1 MTIRRTELLKKEI
14 TDKLYNS
21 ENRFNEMFALGHP
34 VLGHYDRHVL
44 AMTRENL
51 DSKSDIATELG
62 WRDWKIEQLNER
74 IKEFEQI
81 QEKNETK
88 QYFCYYDN
96 NEIIEQNTLIVIV
109 RGENAEEVLSHLL
122 EKFRFTFKRYWRIKE
137 IVKNETDTIDFF
149 AWSK

>member
-1 MTIRRTELLKKEI
+1 MTSRRTELLKK
-14 TDKLYNS
+14 LYDT
-21 ENRFNEMFALGHP
+21 ENRFNEMFALGHKI
-34 VLGHYDRHVL
+34 LSNYDSHVL

-51 DSKSDIATELG
+51 ESKSDIALELG
-62 WRDWKIEQLNER
+62 WRDWQIEQLNER

>member
-1 MTIRRTELLKKEI
+1 MTSRRKELLKK
-14 TDKLYNS
+14 LYDS

-34 VLGHYDRHVL
+34 ILSHYDRHVL

-51 DSKSDIATELG
+51 DSKSDIALELG
-62 WRDWKIEQLNER
+62 WRDWQIEQLNER
-74 IKEFEQI
+74 IKEIEQI

>member
-1 MTIRRTELLKKEI
+1 MTSRRKELLKK
-14 TDKLYNS
+14 LYDT

-34 VLGHYDRHVL
+34 ILSHYDRHVL

-74 IKEFEQI
+74 IKEIEQI
-81 QEKNETK
+81 QETIDKENETK

-96 NEIIEQNTLIVIV
+96 MEIIEQNTLIVIV

>member
-1 MTIRRTELLKKEI
+1 MTSRRTELLKKSI
-14 TDKLYNS
+14 TDNLYDT

-34 VLGHYDRHVL
+34 ILSHYDRHVL

-51 DSKSDIATELG
+51 DSKSDIALELG
-62 WRDWKIEQLNER
+62 WRDWQIEQLNER
-74 IKEFEQI
+74 IKEIEQI

>member
-1 MTIRRTELLKKEI
+1 MTSRRKELLKK
-14 TDKLYNS
+14 LYDT

-34 VLGHYDRHVL
+34 ILSHYDRHVL

-51 DSKSDIATELG
+51 DSKSDIALELG

-74 IKEFEQI
+74 IKEIEQI

-137 IVKNETDTIDFF
+137 IEKNKTDTIDFF

>member
-1 MTIRRTELLKKEI
+1 MTSRRKELLKK
-14 TDKLYNS
+14 LYDT

-34 VLGHYDRHVL
+34 ILSHYDRHVL

-51 DSKSDIATELG
+51 DSKSDIALELG
-62 WRDWKIEQLNER
+62 WRDWQIEQLNER
-74 IKEFEQI
+74 IKEIEQI

>member
-1 MTIRRTELLKKEI
+1 MTSRRKELLKK
-14 TDKLYNS
+14 LYDT

-34 VLGHYDRHVL
+34 ILSHYDRHVL
-44 AMTRENL
+44 AMTREKL
-51 DSKSDIATELG
+51 ESKSDIALELG
-62 WRDWKIEQLNER
+62 WRDWQIEQLNER
-74 IKEFEQI
+74 IKEIEQI